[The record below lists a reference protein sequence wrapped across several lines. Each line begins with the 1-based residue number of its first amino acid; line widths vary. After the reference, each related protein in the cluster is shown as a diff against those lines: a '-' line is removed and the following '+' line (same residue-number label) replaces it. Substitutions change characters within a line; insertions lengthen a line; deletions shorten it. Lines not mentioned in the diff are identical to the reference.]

1 MTTISPVNEN
11 CFLIQLAPQIDL
23 SLIDQIAYWV
33 TQIELQL
40 GAALLDITPSYTT
53 ILVEYDLLQVSPL
66 DVAKQLEAIIA
77 LAPCE
82 VQGKEETHLIELPV
96 FYDVSVGWDLDAL
109 SQRTNLTVAEIIQ
122 LHSETI
128 YRVCAIGFAPGFAFL
143 AEVPAAIQAPRHAT
157 PRHFVPAG
165 SVAIAD
171 AQTAVYPSDSPGGW
185 QIIGN
190 CPITLFDHHRDPI
203 TPFKVGDRVKFT
215 AISATHFAELGGVV
229 RHE

>member
-1 MTTISPVNEN
+1 M
-11 CFLIQLAPQIDL
+11 
-23 SLIDQIAYWV
+23 
-33 TQIELQL
+33 
-40 GAALLDITPSYTT
+40 
-53 ILVEYDLLQVSPL
+53 
-66 DVAKQLEAIIA
+66 
-77 LAPCE
+77 
-82 VQGKEETHLIELPV
+82 
-96 FYDVSVGWDLDAL
+96 SVGWDLDAL